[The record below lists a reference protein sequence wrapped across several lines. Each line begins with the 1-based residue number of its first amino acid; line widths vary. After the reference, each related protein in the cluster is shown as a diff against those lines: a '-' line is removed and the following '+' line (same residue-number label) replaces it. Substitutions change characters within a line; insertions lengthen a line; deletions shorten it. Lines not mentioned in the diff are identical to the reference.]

1 MGNSFPVD
9 IRVFEHSTHHF
20 ECDKVITSSSH
31 YRVFSESSLLFIEFY
46 RIPISFFDF
55 CAFSLIF
62 IDFTVIFRKSFGHV
76 GGIERSK
83 WVRGVLKRFWNTEK
97 WNLRAKIRR
106 SCGVEVL
113 SSPNTRRDRSFWK
126 FCSCVKKTLPKQ
138 VQKAHE
144 KKMKLYFFS
153 SNKLCPT
160 MVSAVFSRRK
170 CDPVMLAG

>member
-20 ECDKVITSSSH
+20 ECAKVITRSSH
-31 YRVFSESSLLFIEFY
+31 YRVFSEISLLFIEFY

-126 FCSCVKKTLPKQ
+126 FCSCVKKNYQNRSKRLM
-138 VQKAHE
+138 
-144 KKMKLYFFS
+144 KKKWNYMFDEFGHGVLFQFHR
-153 SNKLCPT
+153 
-160 MVSAVFSRRK
+160 FI
-170 CDPVMLAG
+170 D